1 MHINRAGFEKNF
13 PLMWDAS
20 MKYKHGIKPGD
31 TPDESPTNVAIGNFT
46 PGRETDLFQ
55 QLRSGLQQRVQQN
68 FADGTPNTDIPKPRF
83 SQSELDQMNNQGRP
97 SPVRVNRD
105 HNGQNQRVIRRESVT
120 TRSILKELKSTLQ
133 SHDTLNPKLWN
144 GEKLDPEVWQALNK
158 ISKEWAKF
166 ANIPNKAI
174 KDVIVVGGNANYNY
188 TKYSDIDLHLMLDK
202 SQVKCDGLVDDY
214 LLSKKQLWAL
224 THDITVKGQP
234 VELYGQSAE
243 DTFKKGQGVYSL
255 KSNGWL
261 QQPERVKFDANSQ
274 AVKDKVYDLERAIM
288 DLINSKSDD
297 IATFKRMKGRLKGM
311 RSTAIEK
318 GGEYAPENLAFKELR
333 NRGVLDKMNMYLRNL
348 EDKDLSL

>member
-1 MHINRAGFEKNF
+1 M
-13 PLMWDAS
+13 
-20 MKYKHGIKPGD
+20 
-31 TPDESPTNVAIGNFT
+31 
-46 PGRETDLFQ
+46 
-55 QLRSGLQQRVQQN
+55 RSL
-68 FADGTPNTDIPKPRF
+68 
-83 SQSELDQMNNQGRP
+83 
-97 SPVRVNRD
+97 
-105 HNGQNQRVIRRESVT
+105 IR
-120 TRSILKELKSTLQ
+120 ELKSTLQ

-174 KDVIVVGGNANYNY
+174 KDVIIVGGNANYNY
-188 TKYSDIDLHLMLDK
+188 TKHSDIDLHLMLDK

-234 VELYGQSAE
+234 VELYGQDSS

-261 QQPERVKFDANSQ
+261 QQPTVHKFDANCQ
-274 AVKDKVYDLERAIM
+274 AVKDKVYDLEHAIM

-333 NRGVLDKMNMYLRNL
+333 NRGVLDKMNKYLRGL
-348 EDKDLSL
+348 EDQELSLEEKDWPTIKKPKETKKPKLVWDKHMKTFAPNIRDK